1 MNTHK
6 PLRTIIIDDEISA
19 IKLLEEMLGRLEG
32 VTVGGY
38 AQDIEG
44 GVNLILNHRPDIVF
58 LDIKLK
64 DENGFD
70 LIQRL
75 KDYDVEPF
83 IVMVTG
89 FDQFGMQAL
98 KAGAFDYLLKPVD
111 PNELLRVISRYREK
125 KIHQHQPE
133 PANKIRFNTLGGFML
148 INPEEILYCQA
159 QANYTDIFLINQHK
173 HTISLNIGSIEKI
186 LTQPQ
191 FFRISRSAIINV
203 KFLTEINRS
212 RHFCILTAGQVSVSL
227 KIAQDRIKELEK
239 ALA

>member
-1 MNTHK
+1 MSTDK
-6 PLRTIIIDDEISA
+6 PIKTIIIDDEVSA

-32 VTVGGY
+32 VTVSGY
-38 AQDIEG
+38 AQDVEE
-44 GVNLILNHRPDIVF
+44 GVNLVLRHRPDIVF

-75 KDYDVEPF
+75 KDYDAEPF

-111 PNELLRVISRYREK
+111 PNELMKVISRFRQK
-125 KIHQHQPE
+125 QAQQPKTE
-133 PANKIRFNTLGGFML
+133 PSNKIRFNTLGGFVL

-159 QANYTDIFLINQHK
+159 EANYTDIYLTNQYK

-186 LTQPQ
+186 LAQPN
-191 FFRISRSAIINV
+191 FFRISRSNIINV
-203 KFLTEINRS
+203 KYLTEINRGKKL
-212 RHFCILTAGQVSVSL
+212 CVLTSGQVSVSL
-227 KIAQDRIKELEK
+227 GIARERIRGVEETLD
-239 ALA
+239 